1 MNIVIQRRII
11 IIELKY
17 INLQEKEQLLKEN
30 PKVKRLSKLI
40 DQHNTTYID
49 NLRKKIN
56 ILNNINGYPL
66 DDYQSRVVLSNEK
79 ATLVVAGAGSGKS
92 LTIIGKI
99 VYLVISLLLLLYT
112 LYYEILKYLK
122 IVYGMYRCL
131 YQSYNSF
138 LYCFL
143 D

>member
-49 NLRKKIN
+49 NLRKKLN

-99 VYLVISLLLLLYT
+99 VYLI
-112 LYYEILKYLK
+112 
-122 IVYGMYRCL
+122 
-131 YQSYNSF
+131 
-138 LYCFL
+138 
-143 D
+143 